1 MVRTRT
7 TPTGVSAPDEAAR
20 QTVRD
25 QFKTIELANRKLYH
39 RRFSS
44 PEAVL
49 QWGKTDPVISQA
61 WEVMGSSIQ
70 NRSWNGLGDQSR
82 ADLIATARGENALK
96 AFNAAQ
102 VKLEADTLRIGG
114 RAVPAITGGAWVIP
128 QFLASNPM
136 CARAKPRAR
145 LPHKDFKFTLQCSA
159 FVNESELGSIGAAIA
174 RSLWDYTLNGG
185 TATLTMGYIYGFS
198 DDSPSGEEAIYFEVN
213 IPLASS
219 NSVALALSPSFYR
232 SVLMSA
238 VFDGISPTR
247 GDCIPMK
254 HHLKPAGFTPLQG
267 QWSTDRDALASLGIK
282 QK

>member
-25 QFKTIELANRKLYH
+25 QFKTIELASQKLYH

-49 QWGKTDPVISQA
+49 QWGKTDPVIAQA
-61 WEVMGSSIQ
+61 WEVVGSSIQ
-70 NRSWNGLGDQSR
+70 NRDWNGLGDQSR

-114 RAVPAITGGAWVIP
+114 RAIPAITGGAWVIP

-185 TATLTMGYIYGFS
+185 TATLTMGYIYGFTN
-198 DDSPSGEEAIYFEVN
+198 DSPTGETAVYFEVN

-219 NSVALALSPSFYR
+219 NSVALALSPAFYR
-232 SVLMSA
+232 SVLMTA

-247 GDCIPMK
+247 DDCIPMK
-254 HHLKPAGFTPLQG
+254 RHIAPDNCVALRG
-267 QWSTDRDALASLGIK
+267 QWREDRSKLEAIGIHSK
-282 QK
+282 